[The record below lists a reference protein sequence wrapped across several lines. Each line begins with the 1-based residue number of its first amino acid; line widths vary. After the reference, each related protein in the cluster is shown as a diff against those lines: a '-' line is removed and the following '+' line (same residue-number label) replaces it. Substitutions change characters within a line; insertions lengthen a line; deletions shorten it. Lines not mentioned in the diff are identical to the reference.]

1 MFGAELVTFSVS
13 FLLGGSSFRRLI
25 SFAGNFS
32 LNLVKVPGETA
43 LVPPFSFAF
52 LPLPRETLP
61 LTVTLAGVVP
71 VRVTVTNFL
80 AALAEALSFTTGQ
93 ATWVVALCGQA
104 SWVSS
109 PKPSL
114 SASGS
119 ITALTDSWI
128 SGACLGKV

>member
-52 LPLPRETLP
+52 LP